1 MDLTTEKTLTD
12 TFQHITK
19 AALVLRNYDLNIN
32 PGGSKISKD
41 VEYLPLN
48 RSEKFLNDHKSHR
61 NSGMDYL
68 KINDWSLD
76 FLCDFI
82 LSNHHKYI
90 RKMMPKIISA
100 GKLICGKRS
109 DKFNL
114 YKELTQ
120 LNNDLEF
127 HMQKEEKL
135 LFPCIKKMNKILND
149 KAEYEIP
156 PFGSIVNLIRVIEK
170 EHVSAEK
177 SLIKIKKICSGSK
190 TGTADQKIKKTLNE
204 FMREFDT
211 DFHIHIYLENNI
223 LFPKAISLEK
233 KLKKIL
239 KTNLK
244 NKNK

>member
-1 MDLTTEKTLTD
+1 MDLTAEKTFTD
-12 TFQHITK
+12 KYKDITRT
-19 AALVLRNYDLNIN
+19 ALILRNYDLNLE
-32 PGGSKISKD
+32 PGVKKISKD
-41 VEYLPLN
+41 AEYLSGN
-48 RSEKFLNDHKSHR
+48 RSEKILIDLKSPKV
-61 NSGMDYL
+61 NSIDYL
-68 KINDWSLD
+68 KFNDWSLD

-135 LFPCIKKMNKILND
+135 LFPYIKKMNKLLND
-149 KAEYEIP
+149 KTEYEIP

-170 EHVSAEK
+170 EHISAEK

-190 TGTADQKIKKTLNE
+190 AGTADQKNKKTLNE

-211 DFHIHIYLENNI
+211 DFHIHIHLENNI
-223 LFPKAISLEK
+223 MFPKAISLEK